1 MTQGFQKTMLTKFS
15 MRFWRPFWIL
25 KNGVFKHQNFQLEGF
40 FLSLLIQIHL
50 YNPHFQS
57 KGRAPP
63 PPPLPPVPP
72 WPGAQMRKGATKSDW
87 VLNFGLYE
95 IFNRFIN
102 LIHLLHTYR
111 ILQNTHK
118 LKKKKSL
125 LGVACF
131 ARCPTN
137 TTITGLRRLEKSPE
151 RRHCKQ
157 NFGVQGPC
165 FGGPSPLAQRCL
177 L

>member
-15 MRFWRPFWIL
+15 MRFWRPFWML
-25 KNGVFKHQNFQLEGF
+25 KNGVFKHHNFQLEGF

-118 LKKKKSL
+118 LRKKNPCWEWLALLAAQPTQQSL
-125 LGVACF
+125 AFDASRNAQNDATANKTLGSKVHALG
-131 ARCPTN
+131 APA
-137 TTITGLRRLEKSPE
+137 L
-151 RRHCKQ
+151 
-157 NFGVQGPC
+157 
-165 FGGPSPLAQRCL
+165 
-177 L
+177 